1 MRSNIIPNIMTV
13 VIIVTIVITKQPF
26 NLKNT
31 HSKPGTLFYGTLA
44 Y

>member
-1 MRSNIIPNIMTV
+1 MRSNIIPNIIV